1 MSCVFFSL
9 FNKSILKEKNL
20 YILKHNAV
28 DPDPPLGQP
37 FLSDPN
43 LEIEVSDP
51 ELEKDVHV

>member
-1 MSCVFFSL
+1 VFFFSL